1 MGSEHYSRLPI
12 EEERCRGV
20 VDSHSHIAC
29 MGGMKAILKLL
40 QYILYIKICGCQ
52 REKKV
57 IVTNVGVMPAGDRGH
72 PVLEVCPAPGP
83 AAG

>member
-1 MGSEHYSRLPI
+1 MGSEHCSRLPI

-20 VDSHSHIAC
+20 VGSHSHIAC
-29 MGGMKAILKLL
+29 IGGMKVILKLL

-52 REKKV
+52 RGKGV
-57 IVTNVGVMPAGDRGH
+57 IVTNVRVKPAGDRGH
-72 PVLEVCPAPGP
+72 PAPGVCPAPGP